1 MKKYF
6 TVIVVLL
13 LVIIGVIII
22 MKNKNTKTK
31 TITQPQNISQTEQTS
46 STSNYESYPVSTFP
60 TTSQIDYKA
69 IAEAELKKQENQK
82 KQSNTSN
89 QQNLPPQYIQLMGGC
104 NKTIDDII
112 KDYGKVWG
120 EVKPERN
127 EKGQLKET
135 FEFTNE
141 ENENFLKIFLKYA
154 RCEGIVNRSIE
165 KCYSLVKNIDFNKNK
180 NVCNESFDDIMFLAY
195 TLNKKGAKYEFCS
208 KFFSKVNSPSISP
221 RIPKTAKEKIKNAN
235 EKVFCELAQ
244 KGINSLCNNLAKLGL
259 INSNDFDWCYKIF
272 PEQEGHCSMG
282 NEFCLKSIAVTK
294 NDITLCNNYDDCQ
307 FLIKDN
313 CDEIRSQVILTYCN
327 FYRRVE
333 GIRKAYEEEE
343 KMKQK
348 FLEFQ
353 KNIRGGNNESKEKE
367 EGN

>member
-6 TVIVVLL
+6 TGIVVLL

-46 STSNYESYPVSTFP
+46 STSNYESYSVSTFP

-69 IAEAELKKQENQK
+69 IPEAEFKKQENQK
-82 KQSNTSN
+82 EQSNTSN
-89 QQNLPPQYIQLMGGC
+89 QQNLSPQYMQLMGGC

-135 FEFTNE
+135 FAFTKE
-141 ENENFLKIFLKYA
+141 ENENFMKIFLKYA
-154 RCEGIVNRSIE
+154 RCEGIANRSIE

-208 KFFSKVNSPSISP
+208 KFFSKIHSPST
-221 RIPKTAKEKIKNAN
+221 PKIIKEKFENIK
-235 EKVFCELAQ
+235 EKTFCDMA
-244 KGINSLCNNLAKLGL
+244 KNGISNLCSNFAKAKLITYQDIDL
-259 INSNDFDWCYKIF
+259 CYKIF
-272 PEQEGHCSMG
+272 PNNIEQCSKES
-282 NEFCLKSIAVTK
+282 EFCFDAIAVMK
-294 NDITLCNNYDDCQ
+294 NDIKYCTNEQCQ
-307 FLIKDN
+307 FLVKDN
-313 CDEIRSQVILTYCN
+313 CDDIKFQVIITYCN
-327 FYRRVE
+327 YYRKIE
-333 GIRKAYEEEE
+333 ERKRIYEQIE
-343 KMKQK
+343 KMTQINIHKQ
-348 FLEFQ
+348 
-353 KNIRGGNNESKEKE
+353 IRGGKNVKQKE
-367 EGN
+367 ENYQEEN